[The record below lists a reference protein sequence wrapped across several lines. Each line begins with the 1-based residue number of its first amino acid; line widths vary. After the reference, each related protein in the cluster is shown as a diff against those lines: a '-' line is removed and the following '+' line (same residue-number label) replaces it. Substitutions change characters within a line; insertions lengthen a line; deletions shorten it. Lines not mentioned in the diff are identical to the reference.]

1 MYEYLSIFL
10 LGGTLFTVLFH
21 YSRNNNT
28 IASSII
34 PAFPT
39 LFLTGLLF
47 IIYFKSNILD
57 YIKNSIFN
65 FSITT
70 VFCIFL
76 YFMIINS
83 FNIWF
88 SIIIGLFLYYITS
101 YNAIKYK
108 LFT

>member
-28 IASSII
+28 IVTSII

-39 LFLTGLLF
+39 LFLTGLLY
-47 IIYFKSNILD
+47 II
-57 YIKNSIFN
+57 
-65 FSITT
+65 
-70 VFCIFL
+70 
-76 YFMIINS
+76 S
-83 FNIWF
+83 FNIWY

-108 LFT
+108 LLK